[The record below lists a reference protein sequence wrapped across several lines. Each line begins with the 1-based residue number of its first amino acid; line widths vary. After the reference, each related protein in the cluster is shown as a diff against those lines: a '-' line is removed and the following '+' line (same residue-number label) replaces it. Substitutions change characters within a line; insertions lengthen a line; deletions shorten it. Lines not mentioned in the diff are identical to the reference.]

1 MTFTPPHGLDLLW
14 YVALGLLCG
23 LFAVVICKGLFW
35 IEGGYRR
42 LPISEFWHPIIGALG
57 FAAVGMVEPR
67 ALGVGYAV
75 IGAELAGTIV
85 GGALLALGVAKLLA
99 WWVALGSGTSGG
111 TLAPLLFIGGA
122 FGGWLGSIAVHAGIP
137 VDPRAFALVAMA
149 AVFGAS
155 TRAVLTAIVF
165 MIEIVAAPAMAV
177 PLMLATAAAAIVA
190 TSLASDSLMTEKLT
204 RRGLRIHHHAEVDV
218 LRNTRVADVMSRDV
232 VTIQEGFTVAAARTA
247 LADGPHSAYPLITED
262 GALAGMVSR
271 SDLLADGVADAQP
284 VDEIAATDVVAVPPS
299 ASVLDALETIVRE
312 GVEHLPVVDD
322 DCLVGIC
329 TRTDVLR
336 ARARKLNE
344 ERPAPSFRLR
354 RS

>member
-1 MTFTPPHGLDLLW
+1 L
-14 YVALGLLCG
+14 V
-23 LFAVVICKGLFW
+23 
-35 IEGGYRR
+35 
-42 LPISEFWHPIIGALG
+42 
-57 FAAVGMVEPR
+57 
-67 ALGVGYAV
+67 
-75 IGAELAGTIV
+75 
-85 GGALLALGVAKLLA
+85 LGVAKLLA

-155 TRAVLTAIVF
+155 TRAVLTGIVF
-165 MIEIVAAPAMAV
+165 MIEIVAAPAMAI

-218 LRNTRVADVMSRDV
+218 LRSTRLADVMSRDV
-232 VTIQEGFTVAAARTA
+232 VTIDAGATVAAARTV
-247 LADGPHSAYPLITED
+247 LAEGPHSAYPLVTGD
-262 GALAGMVSR
+262 DMLAGMVSR
-271 SDLLADGVADAQP
+271 SDLLADGVPDTQP
-284 VDEIAATDVVAVPPS
+284 VDEIAATDVVALPPT
-299 ASVLDALETIVRE
+299 ASVLDALDTIVRE
-312 GVEHLPVVDD
+312 SVEHVPVVDD
-322 DCLVGIC
+322 GCLVGIC

-344 ERPAPSFRLR
+344 ERPAPSLRLR

>member
-1 MTFTPPHGLDLLW
+1 
-14 YVALGLLCG
+14 
-23 LFAVVICKGLFW
+23 
-35 IEGGYRR
+35 
-42 LPISEFWHPIIGALG
+42 
-57 FAAVGMVEPR
+57 
-67 ALGVGYAV
+67 
-75 IGAELAGTIV
+75 
-85 GGALLALGVAKLLA
+85 
-99 WWVALGSGTSGG
+99 
-111 TLAPLLFIGGA
+111 
-122 FGGWLGSIAVHAGIP
+122 
-137 VDPRAFALVAMA
+137 
-149 AVFGAS
+149 
-155 TRAVLTAIVF
+155 
-165 MIEIVAAPAMAV
+165 MAV

>member
-1 MTFTPPHGLDLLW
+1 MF
-14 YVALGLLCG
+14 
-23 LFAVVICKGLFW
+23 
-35 IEGGYRR
+35 
-42 LPISEFWHPIIGALG
+42 
-57 FAAVGMVEPR
+57 EPR
-67 ALGVGYAV
+67 VLGVGYAV
-75 IGAELAGTIV
+75 IGAELAGSIA
-85 GGALLALGVAKLLA
+85 GGALLALGIAKLLA

-218 LRNTRVADVMSRDV
+218 LRSTRVGDVMSRDV
-232 VTIQEGFTVAAARTA
+232 VTIEAGTTVAAARRV
-247 LADGPHSAYPLITED
+247 LADGPHSAYPLVTAD
-262 GALAGMVSR
+262 GTLEGIVSR
-271 SDLLADGVADAQP
+271 SDLLADGIPDTTP
-284 VDEIAATDVVAVPPS
+284 VEDIAATDVVAVPPT

-312 GVEHLPVVDD
+312 GVEHVPVVSDGH
-322 DCLVGIC
+322 LVGIC

-344 ERPAPSFRLR
+344 ERPAPSLRLR